1 MKGRST
7 GPASDLTFADL
18 DGIARRSAAQTSS
31 DLRDDVYQESWLRF
45 LRYPP
50 PNRTYAWRSA
60 NSARISLY
68 RSEARFQRVKE
79 LAPILFELP
88 QPSAAEKNRH
98 DSRRYYREH
107 RPPPRQLAPADPN
120 GTAYWRDPE
129 RHRRTARLRMRRW
142 RALGRVQ
149 SVHRVP

>member
-1 MKGRST
+1 MLGS
-7 GPASDLTFADL
+7 SDLTFADL
-18 DGIARRSAAQTSS
+18 DGIARRAAAQTAPY
-31 DLRDDVYQESWLRF
+31 LRDDVYQESWLRF

-50 PNRTYAWRSA
+50 PNRTYAWHCA
-60 NSARISLY
+60 NSARISLC
-68 RSEARFQRVKE
+68 RSEVRFQRVKE

-88 QPSAAEKNRH
+88 QPTDAEKKRHYNRH
-98 DSRRYYREH
+98 YYREH
-107 RPPPRQLAPADPN
+107 KPPPRELAPADPN
-120 GTAYWRDPE
+120 GTEYWRDPE